1 MKTLL
6 IVLVTSLM
14 SVLCLAQS
22 PSLTDIGESEEV
34 KFESISISVNA
45 ESLQDLE
52 ELNLDEILTIF
63 KNSEPDRELS
73 FEIVCYGEQMKN
85 GKKSSLAMKADGN
98 SNDLEAFYNQI
109 KAIKKMALGYY
120 N

>member
-14 SVLCLAQS
+14 SVLCMAQS
-22 PSLTDIGESEEV
+22 QNGADVDGSNNVT
-34 KFESISISVNA
+34 FESISISVSA
-45 ESLQDLE
+45 ENMQDLK
-52 ELNLDEILTIF
+52 ELNLEDIQDIF
-63 KNSEPDRELS
+63 GNAEADREVS
-73 FEIVCYGEQMKN
+73 FEIVCYGKPMKN
-85 GKKSSLAMKADGN
+85 GKKASLAMKADGN

-109 KAIKKMALGYY
+109 KMIKKMALGYY